1 MSKVSNRLFIKISNE
16 EFKRQWDEIF
26 GKHKRDEIPTDHGPG
41 TTEQTTITGEE
52 EKNNEK
58 GSRCRVD
65 I

>member
-26 GKHKRDEIPTDHGPG
+26 GKHKRDEIATDHGPG
-41 TTEQTTITGEE
+41 TTEQTIITGE

-58 GSRCRVD
+58 KSRCRVD